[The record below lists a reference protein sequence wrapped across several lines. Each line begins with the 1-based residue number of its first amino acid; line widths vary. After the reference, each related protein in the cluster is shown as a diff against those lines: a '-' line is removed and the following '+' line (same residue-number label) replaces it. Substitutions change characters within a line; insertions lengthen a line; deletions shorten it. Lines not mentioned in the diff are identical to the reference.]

1 MTLFPD
7 FQELK
12 NLRFSKSQKTAGGS
26 LEVDFDD
33 RIFGLP
39 CEFQGLS
46 LPNSKNIEEFSSL
59 KQPWYP
65 L

>member
-12 NLRFSKSQKTAGGS
+12 NLRFSKSQKTAGGG
-26 LEVDFDD
+26 LEVNFDG